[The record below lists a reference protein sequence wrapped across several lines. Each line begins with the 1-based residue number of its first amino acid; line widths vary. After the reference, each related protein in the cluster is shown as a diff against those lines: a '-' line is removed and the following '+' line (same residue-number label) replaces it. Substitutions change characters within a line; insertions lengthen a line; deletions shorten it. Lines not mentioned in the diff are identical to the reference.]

1 MIGDTM
7 TIRIWFWWWG
17 EVIHLKHGTQSI
29 SDIIYLYYFPQQFSL
44 FILPCTCI
52 QIQILQLSYFAP
64 PPPPTLLPA
73 HMCVQVCSTASFW
86 CTNCTN
92 SVHNT
97 TAAQSVTTH
106 SGDNIN
112 LVTRPSSDT
121 VIVVTWSPGHIN
133 TELASPEQLASK
145 CELRMWGCLLY
156 MFATVSTSRAPGTA
170 PDPRHY
176 GDTRSLLVLVC
187 EYFVK

>member
-1 MIGDTM
+1 MVHNQYQISYIF
-7 TIRIWFWWWG
+7 TIF
-17 EVIHLKHGTQSI
+17 LNNF
-29 SDIIYLYYFPQQFSL
+29 L
-44 FILPCTCI
+44 C
-52 QIQILQLSYFAP
+52 LSYHVHVFRFRFCNYP
-64 PPPPTLLPA
+64 ISHLRPLLPA
-73 HMCVQVCSTASFW
+73 HMCVQVYSTASFW
-86 CTNCTN
+86 CTNCTS

-156 MFATVSTSRAPGTA
+156 MFETVSTSRAPGTA

-187 EYFVK
+187 EYFV

>member
-1 MIGDTM
+1 MILVLRRSYPFKTWYTINIRYHISLLFSSTIFFVYPTM
-7 TIRIWFWWWG
+7 YMYSDSDFATILFC
-17 EVIHLKHGTQSI
+17 TSAP
-29 SDIIYLYYFPQQFSL
+29 SYLR
-44 FILPCTCI
+44 TCV
-52 QIQILQLSYFAP
+52 Y
-64 PPPPTLLPA
+64 
-73 HMCVQVCSTASFW
+73 STASFW

-97 TAAQSVTTH
+97 TAAQSVTTR

-156 MFATVSTSRAPGTA
+156 MFETVSTSRAPGTA

-176 GDTRSLLVLVC
+176 GDTRSLLVWIFCVEDLSR
-187 EYFVK
+187 K